1 MQIPSSTST
10 FTPLPTEVS
19 EQPVPSSPSSPSSKG
34 PISLRPNQN
43 EDSTER
49 PSNVVEPADDQN
61 PGSPIKDIGSPD
73 ASSASSG
80 ASSETS
86 KSAGS
91 TQKTNPPQL
100 YLHLESANPK
110 ALSTFEEIPKC
121 IYSGH
126 LGEPPQNE
134 AMTCDCRPQW
144 VDGVNIACGPD
155 SNCINRMTSI
165 ECTDDNCFCGPHC
178 RNQRFQRR
186 EFAPVDAFLTE
197 KKGFGLRAVVDI
209 PRYAFVYEYIGEVI
223 PEQKFRKRMCQY
235 DEEGIKH
242 FYFMMLQKGEYIDAT
257 KRGSLARFCNH
268 SCNPNCYVDKWMVG
282 DKLRMG
288 IFSKRD
294 ILRGEELTFDYNVDR
309 YGAQAQPCYCGE
321 PCCVGYIGG
330 KTQTEAQSKLPE
342 SVREALGL
350 SEKENRESSFA
361 RKQRRKNAVD
371 DLAQLVQQ
379 VKATPL
385 TPESATKVVGVLLQ
399 TKDEA
404 LIRKL
409 MERIFLTTDISVCRC
424 IIALHGY
431 NIFGTILNNFDFDH
445 EFVLRCLITMQSW
458 PRLTR
463 NKIQDSNIEPV
474 VKQVFQHTDNEE
486 VKKAAENLL
495 NEWASLE
502 LAYRIPRRKI
512 ISQPSQDEN
521 SKDSIAEIK
530 LEDASSEKQENTPEL
545 DNNSPINYRSENEN
559 RNFSK
564 FEKHNGYATHRGQ
577 YHKRPS
583 LHKHRRIS
591 NSSSF
596 SDNRNTNDEPDLTKN
611 NTSATPKIDLKQI
624 ISAAMDSVN
633 HKKLAKEQEEEK
645 ERLQQ
650 QKKEEKRKLAYE
662 EAQKKHTKKQER
674 KQTHKN
680 EGTKSPNEHHLS
692 SHSPAALAFKTL
704 LAKFFANKTARFQEK
719 LGKSEFKL
727 RIKKMTEIM
736 LKKHLQLVNSKKER
750 ALPAEL
756 SDSQQSKL
764 KAWAF
769 QYLNSV
775 MERGGDHNSPSETP
789 TTVESPLKR
798 SNSATDETDSTKRI
812 RSA

>member
-1 MQIPSSTST
+1 MQTTSSIST
-10 FTPLPTEVS
+10 FPSLPTEVS
-19 EQPVPSSPSSPSSKG
+19 EQPDSSSPSRTS
-34 PISLRPNQN
+34 ISIQPNQN
-43 EDSTER
+43 ENPSET
-49 PSNVVEPADDQN
+49 PSNAIPSSESRSFGSPLIDTNSPEVSSSSSNASSQTSKPAD
-61 PGSPIKDIGSPD
+61 SIR
-73 ASSASSG
+73 
-80 ASSETS
+80 EV
-86 KSAGS
+86 
-91 TQKTNPPQL
+91 NPPQL
-100 YLHLESANPK
+100 YLHLESANQR
-110 ALSTFEEIPKC
+110 ALSTFEEIEKC
-121 IYSGH
+121 VYSGH

-144 VDGVNIACGPD
+144 MDGVNIACGPD

-165 ECTDDNCFCGPHC
+165 ECTDDNCFCGPQC

-197 KKGFGLRAVVDI
+197 KKGFGLRAIADLQ
-209 PRYAFVYEYIGEVI
+209 RYTFIYEYIGEVI
-223 PEQKFRKRMCQY
+223 PEQKFRKRMVKY

-257 KRGSLARFCNH
+257 KKGSLARFCNH

-350 SEKENRESSFA
+350 SEEENRDSSFN
-361 RKQRRKNAVD
+361 RKQRRKNAVE
-371 DLAQLVQQ
+371 DLAQLIQE

-385 TPESATKVVGVLLQ
+385 SPESATKVVGVLLQ

-409 MERIFLTTDISVCRC
+409 MERIFLTTDVSVCRC

-431 NIFGTILNNFDFDH
+431 NIFGTILNNFKFDP
-445 EFVLRCLITMQSW
+445 EFIIRCLITMQNW

-474 VKQVFQHTDNEE
+474 VNQVFDHSDNEE

-502 LAYRIPRRKI
+502 LAYRIPRRKVT
-512 ISQPSQDEN
+512 SQPSQDEGDKEINTETN
-521 SKDSIAEIK
+521 SES
-530 LEDASSEKQENTPEL
+530 ASPIKQEDTPEL
-545 DNNSPINYRSENEN
+545 DNNSPKIYRSDSES
-559 RNFSK
+559 RSSSR
-564 FEKHNGYATHRGQ
+564 FEKKKEYPAQRGQ

-583 LHKHRRIS
+583 LHKYHRMS
-591 NSSSF
+591 NGSSYL
-596 SDNRNTNDEPDLTKN
+596 DVRNFNNEPEPTK
-611 NTSATPKIDLKQI
+611 TSAPATPKIDLSQV

-633 HKKLAKEQEEEK
+633 HKRLAKEREEEE

-650 QKKEEKRKLAYE
+650 QKKEEKRRIAYE
-662 EAQKKHTKKQER
+662 EAQKKQAKKQER
-674 KQTHKN
+674 KQTHKDDRSN
-680 EGTKSPNEHHLS
+680 SPKEHHLL
-692 SHSPAALAFKTL
+692 SHSPAALSFKSQ
-704 LAKFFANKTARFQEK
+704 LAKFFANKTARYQEK
-719 LGKSEFKL
+719 LGKSEFKV
-727 RIKKMTEIM
+727 RVKKMTEIM
-736 LKKHLQLVNSKKER
+736 LKKHIQLVNNKKER
-750 ALPAEL
+750 ALPTEL

-775 MERGGDHNSPSETP
+775 MERGGDHSSPSETP
-789 TTVESPLKR
+789 NTVESHLKR
-798 SNSATDETDSTKRI
+798 SNSPTDENDSTKRL
-812 RSA
+812 RPV

>member
-1 MQIPSSTST
+1 MQNTSSTST
-10 FTPLPTEVS
+10 FPSLSPEVS
-19 EQPVPSSPSSPSSKG
+19 EQPNSSSPSRTS
-34 PISLRPNQN
+34 ISLQAKQDENPG
-43 EDSTER
+43 EPT
-49 PSNVVEPADDQN
+49 SNVVAPSESQ
-61 PGSPIKDIGSPD
+61 SPD
-73 ASSASSG
+73 SPSKDVNPPEVSSSSSSASSQ
-80 ASSETS
+80 TS

-91 TQKTNPPQL
+91 TRRVNPPQL
-100 YLHLESANPK
+100 YLHLESANQK
-110 ALSTFEEIPKC
+110 ALSTFEEIKKC
-121 IYSGH
+121 IYMGH

-134 AMTCDCRPQW
+134 AMTCDCKPQW
-144 VDGVNIACGPD
+144 KDGVNIACGPD

-165 ECTDDNCFCGPHC
+165 ECTDDNCFCGPQC

-197 KKGFGLRAVVDI
+197 KKGFGLRAIADL
-209 PRYAFVYEYIGEVI
+209 PRYTFIYEYIGEVV
-223 PEQKFRKRMCQY
+223 PEQKFRKRMVQY

-257 KRGSLARFCNH
+257 RKGSLARFCNH

-350 SEKENRESSFA
+350 SEEENRDSSFN

-371 DLAQLVQQ
+371 DLAQLIQE

-385 TPESATKVVGVLLQ
+385 SPESATKVVGVLLQ

-409 MERIFLTTDISVCRC
+409 MERIFLTTDVSVCRC

-431 NIFGTILNNFDFDH
+431 NIFGTILNNFVFDPDF
-445 EFVLRCLITMQSW
+445 VVRCLVTMQNW

-474 VKQVFQHTDNEE
+474 VKQVFDHSDNEE

-512 ISQPSQDEN
+512 TSQLSQGEDNKEIN
-521 SKDSIAEIK
+521 SETNSES
-530 LEDASSEKQENTPEL
+530 ASPIKQEDTQDL
-545 DNNSPINYRSENEN
+545 GNNSPRFHRSDTES
-559 RNFSK
+559 RNSSR
-564 FEKHNGYATHRGQ
+564 FEKNKGYPSYRRE
-577 YHKRPS
+577 YVKRPS
-583 LHKHRRIS
+583 HHKHPRAS
-591 NSSSF
+591 NGSSY
-596 SDNRNTNDEPDLTKN
+596 SDARNNNIDEPDVNK
-611 NTSATPKIDLKQI
+611 SSAPATPKIDLSQV
-624 ISAAMDSVN
+624 ISAAMNSVN
-633 HKKLAKEQEEEK
+633 HKRLAKEREEEQ

-650 QKKEEKRKLAYE
+650 QKREEKRRLAYE
-662 EAQKKHTKKQER
+662 EAQKKHAKKLER
-674 KQTHKN
+674 KQNPKDDSTN
-680 EGTKSPNEHHLS
+680 SPKEHHLS
-692 SHSPAALAFKTL
+692 SHSPTALAFKSI
-704 LAKFFANKTARFQEK
+704 LAKFFANKTARYQEK
-719 LGKSEFKL
+719 LGKSEFKV
-727 RIKKMTEIM
+727 RVKKMTEIM
-736 LKKHLQLVNSKKER
+736 LKKHIQLVNSKKER
-750 ALPAEL
+750 ALPTEL

-764 KAWAF
+764 KAWAI

-775 MERGGDHNSPSETP
+775 IERGGDHSSPSETP
-789 TTVESPLKR
+789 TTAESHLKR
-798 SNSATDETDSTKRI
+798 SNSPTDESDSTKRL
-812 RSA
+812 RPA